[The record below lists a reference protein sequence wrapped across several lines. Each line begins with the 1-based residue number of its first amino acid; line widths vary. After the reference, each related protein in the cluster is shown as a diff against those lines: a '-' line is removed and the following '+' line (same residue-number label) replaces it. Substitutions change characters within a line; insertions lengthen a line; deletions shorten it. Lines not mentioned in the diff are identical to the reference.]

1 MTYRWVATFLF
12 AAGALLALGAMILG
26 PFGYEGP
33 SVAAGGGACVLAVL
47 GLTLPLPAGTSR
59 RTYPKKRRR
68 RTGKILPPA
77 LDFPP
82 RVL

>member
-47 GLTLPLPAGTSR
+47 GLYPAFASWDEPEDLPEKEEAQDGENSAARP
-59 RTYPKKRRR
+59 
-68 RTGKILPPA
+68 
-77 LDFPP
+77 
-82 RVL
+82 